1 MVSGSSQ
8 KNNLYC
14 PVYVNKKST
23 EEEHIIVLVMPS
35 FSCSNFERSFFNFSL
50 GFSYKSSGLSRLNTH
65 FGHNF
70 GHFFCVNLDMIF
82 GPFF

>member
-35 FSCSNFERSFFNFSL
+35 FSYLLEF
-50 GFSYKSSGLSRLNTH
+50 
-65 FGHNF
+65 
-70 GHFFCVNLDMIF
+70 
-82 GPFF
+82 